1 MIGDRLRQA
10 WKLAKAVW
18 YTDTN
23 PAGLDAALSEL
34 RTQSPT
40 PVFWL
45 LGKTQTGKTTIIHHL
60 TGAEEAAIGTGFR
73 PCTRTSREY
82 PFPTPDAPL
91 LKFLD
96 TRGLDEPGYD
106 PAADIAAFDSQAHVM
121 IVTAKITDLAQG
133 NVREGLRQIRAVN
146 ARRPV
151 ILVLTCLHEV
161 YPQEQHPQPY
171 PYADATGGHEKVRR
185 LIDEHAKA
193 FDGLFDAIVP
203 IDITKPE
210 EGFDDPTY
218 GGAHLK
224 QTLLNFLP
232 DAYRQSLARTSHL
245 TEKLKD
251 LHQEHAGPI
260 ILGYTSLAG
269 TAGALPIPLLDL
281 ALLPAI
287 QTRMVY
293 HLARIYGQELTAV
306 RFLELAGSIGL
317 GLLARTAV
325 RQVMKLIPGVG
336 SAAGATLAAAS
347 TFALGKAFCRYYED
361 VHEGHVPDA
370 AKLKSYYH
378 EQLTEAHR
386 QWNRPTS
393 P

>member
-10 WKLAKAVW
+10 WHLAKAVW
-18 YTDTN
+18 NTDAT
-23 PAGLDAALSEL
+23 PEGLDKALHEL
-34 RTQSPT
+34 RSQSPT

-45 LGKTQTGKTTIIHHL
+45 FGKTQTGKTTIIHHL
-60 TGAEEAAIGTGFR
+60 TGAEEAAIGNGFR

-146 ARRPV
+146 SRRPV

-161 YPQEQHPQPY
+161 YPQQQHPQPY
-171 PYADATGGHEKVRR
+171 PYAEAAGGDEKVRR
-185 LIDEHAKA
+185 LIDEHATA
-193 FDGLFDAIVP
+193 FAGLFDVIVP
-203 IDITKPE
+203 IDITKKD

-218 GGAHLK
+218 GGDHLK
-224 QTLLNFLP
+224 RTLLNYLP
-232 DAYRQSLARTSHL
+232 EAYRQSLARTDHL

-293 HLARIYGQELTAV
+293 HLARIYGQELSAV
-306 RFLELAGSIGL
+306 RFMELAGSIGL

-325 RQVMKLIPGVG
+325 RQVAKLIPGVG

-347 TFALGKAFCRYYED
+347 TFALGKAFCRYYEE

-386 QWNRPTS
+386 QWNRPS
-393 P
+393 

>member
-1 MIGDRLRQA
+1 MVGGRLRQA
-10 WKLAKAVW
+10 WDLMKAVW
-18 YTDTN
+18 HTDSN
-23 PAGLDAALSEL
+23 PAGLDKALNDL

-45 LGKTQTGKTTIIHHL
+45 FGKTQTGKTTIIHHL
-60 TGAEEAAIGTGFR
+60 TGAEEAAIGNGFR
-73 PCTRTSREY
+73 PCTKTSREY

-106 PAADIAAFDSQAHVM
+106 PDADIAAFDSQAHVM
-121 IVTAKITDLAQG
+121 IVTAKIRDLAQG
-133 NVREGLRQIRAVN
+133 NVREGLKKIRAVN
-146 ARRPV
+146 SRRPV

-161 YPQEQHPQPY
+161 YPQQQHPQPY
-171 PYADATGGHEKVRR
+171 PFAEVGAHAINPDVQR
-185 LIDEHAKA
+185 LIEEHAKA
-193 FDGLFDAIVP
+193 FDGMFDVIVP

-210 EGFDDPTY
+210 EGFDAPTY
-218 GGAHLK
+218 GGDHLK
-224 QTLLNFLP
+224 QTLLKYLP
-232 DAYRQSLARTSHL
+232 QAYRQSLARTDHL

-269 TAGALPIPLLDL
+269 TAGALPIPLVDL
-281 ALLPAI
+281 VLLPAI

-306 RFLELAGSIGL
+306 RFLELAGSLGL
-317 GLLARTAV
+317 GILARTAV
-325 RQVMKLIPGVG
+325 RQVAKLIPGVG

-347 TFALGKAFCRYYED
+347 TFALGKAFCLYYEE

-386 QWNRPTS
+386 QWNRPG
-393 P
+393 